1 MVTSELLCWLIGWP
15 FSYSVEKKKPFLV
28 RSVLVLDLMGTLLL
42 EFVGVYEL
50 KKGPPPKKIEN

>member
-15 FSYSVEKKKPFLV
+15 FSYSVEKKTVLV